1 MTNTETQT
9 READPID
16 DMKVRQT
23 PFRDKLANV
32 PMRPSGGGVQLDNL
46 EQQLTY
52 AQLMAKDAL
61 LIPEHLY
68 NNPGTCLAVVDL
80 AQRWQLSPFMVAKQ
94 TYMVPGN
101 KDKGRPP
108 QFGFMSQLLH
118 AIIEKW
124 APIEHRLRMEIGRL
138 EPDGQG
144 GERWVKNRLEP
155 ANTKRCR
162 VWTRIRGEVQEVEY
176 ISPTLAG
183 ISPKNSPLWETD
195 PDQQLFYFSSAR
207 LARRYFP
214 DVLMG
219 VYSVDEI
226 MDAENQPHVGFGNAK
241 VVPQLQQR
249 LEAGVKHEN
258 AEGFSDGIVER
269 TLEGAT
275 VGGTATVDGE
285 AEQEFHDETPEAKPK
300 KPPRRAPKAKPT
312 AAVPPHAPANA
323 EEYEKHLRA
332 WLAQQDDPDVVA
344 QLWGSEFK
352 LRRACGCGGGETGAA
367 MVRLKDARIKELSR

>member
-1 MTNTETQT
+1 MTNTETNT
-9 READPID
+9 KEAETID
-16 DMKVRQT
+16 NVQVRQT

-94 TYMVPGN
+94 TYMVPG
-101 KDKGRPP
+101 DTEKGRPP

-118 AIIEKW
+118 AIVEKW

-138 EPDGQG
+138 ESDGQG
-144 GERWVKNRLEP
+144 GEKWVKNRLEP
-155 ANTKRCR
+155 DNTKRCR
-162 VWTRIRGEVQEVEY
+162 VWTRIRGEVHDAEY

-183 ISPKNSPLWETD
+183 ISPKNSPLWKTD

-226 MDAENQPHVGFGNAK
+226 MDAENQPHVGFGRAK

-275 VGGTATVDGE
+275 VGGAVIEND
-285 AEQEFHDETPEAKPK
+285 QPEAADDKPK
-300 KPPRRAPKAKPT
+300 VQGDKPKRKAKGKPLAT
-312 AAVPPHAPANA
+312 VPPHMPATP
-323 EEYEKHLRA
+323 EEYEGHLNA
-332 WLAQQDDPDVVA
+332 WLVQHYDPDVVER
-344 QLWGSEFK
+344 LWANEFK
-352 LRRACGCGGGETGAA
+352 LRRACGCGGGETGTKMLKLRDA
-367 MVRLKDARIKELSR
+367 RLKELRK

>member
-1 MTNTETQT
+1 MTNTETT
-9 READPID
+9 TKEAETID
-16 DMKVRQT
+16 NVQVRQT

-32 PMRPSGGGVQLDNL
+32 PMRPSGGGAQLDNL

-80 AQRWQLSPFMVAKQ
+80 ATRWQLSPFMVAKQ
-94 TYMVPGN
+94 TYMVPPSEDG
-101 KDKGRPP
+101 KRPA

-138 EPDGQG
+138 ESDGKG
-144 GERWVKNRLEP
+144 GEKWVVNRLEP
-155 ANTKRCR
+155 ENTKRCR
-162 VWTRIRGEVQEVEY
+162 VWTKIRGELQEVEY

-183 ISPKNSPLWETD
+183 ITPKNSPLWRSD

-226 MDAENQPHVGFGNAK
+226 MDAENQPHVGFGRAK

-249 LEAGVKHEN
+249 LAAGAKHEN

-269 TLEGAT
+269 TLEGET
-275 VGGTATVDGE
+275 VGGAVIE
-285 AEQEFHDETPEAKPK
+285 AKAEQQEAAKTV
-300 KPPRRAPKAKPT
+300 KPPPKRKAKAKPLAT
-312 AAVPPHAPANA
+312 VPPHMPANA
-323 EEYEKHLRA
+323 EEYEGHLNA
-332 WLAQQDDPDVVA
+332 WLVREDDPDVIE
-344 QLWGSEFK
+344 QLWNSEFK
-352 LRRACGCGGGETGAA
+352 LRRACGCGGGETGTK
-367 MVRLKDARIKELSR
+367 MLKLRDARMRELRK